1 MIEPERAREPPLGS
15 DPLARTPLRLARL
28 IAIKAGEEDGDADQ
42 DRLGIDA
49 TIEVAWIYRREE
61 LGLYEQ
67 SDRVY
72 GREVILSDV
81 RESGVGARRLR
92 GKFKLEHISTVDS
105 LSQDPM
111 EAHSIFNSDPF
122 AFWAEFTL
130 SNFKKSNRNKEDA
143 SSIKPVTRRHV
154 SEQEVNEIRCSRCH
168 EEEQKNLGRE
178 TKVSA
183 QQSAFELP
191 NLALYAG
198 AGFLGEFEFPSQI
211 KKCC

>member
-15 DPLARTPLRLARL
+15 DPLARTPHRLARL
-28 IAIKAGEEDGDADQ
+28 IAIKAGEEDGDPDQ

-105 LSQDPM
+105 LSQ
-111 EAHSIFNSDPF
+111 DPF